1 MKRIHTPFLLRRPPV
16 EPLSPSPDCHSLR
29 KSSAGDGIDLEGPA
43 VVFLRPMDKLTLDGV
58 EIAVIKKNIKNM
70 YLRVLAPDGRAVLSA
85 PKRMPDA
92 VITRFAKERLD
103 WVRRHQ
109 QAYAAV
115 EQPGYATGDA
125 AYLWGNPYRLEV
137 RLVDKKPHVTKS
149 CDTIYLFALEDSDE
163 QALRDLL
170 NKWYFKAL
178 SDATIASL
186 PKLEALV
193 GKQAARIRIQDMTSR
208 WGTCNTATGIITLN
222 LQLAK
227 RPPQYL
233 EYVIVHE
240 LTHLWE
246 PSHNSRFYQLMD
258 EFLPNWR
265 QVRKALK
272 QPF

>member
-1 MKRIHTPFLLRRPPV
+1 MKRILTPFLFRRPPV
-16 EPLSPSPDCHSLR
+16 EPLSPSADGGSLC
-29 KSSAGDGIDLEGPA
+29 SSSTGDGIDLEGLP

-92 VITRFAKERLD
+92 VTTRFAKERLD

-125 AYLWGNPYRLEV
+125 AYLWGAPYRLEV
-137 RLVDKKPHVTKS
+137 RLVGKKPHVTKS
-149 CDTIYLFALEDSDE
+149 GDAIYLFALEDSDE
-163 QALRDLL
+163 QALHNLL

-186 PKLEALV
+186 PQLEALV
-193 GKQAARIRIQDMTSR
+193 GKQAARIRIRDMTSR
-208 WGTCNTATGIITLN
+208 WGTCNTVTGVITLN

-246 PSHNSRFYQLMD
+246 PSHNNRFYQLMD
-258 EFLPNWR
+258 GFLPNWR